1 MNEAQSRRDRR
12 ETECREA
19 RSIVVDEVM
28 PHSADKVW
36 RMLTQ
41 AEALAQ
47 WLMPNDFQLA
57 LGHRF
62 TFRTKP
68 MGDWDG
74 VVQCEV
80 LEIRPLQLLRY
91 SWIGGADSNSAYGS
105 KLVST
110 VTWTLTAVDGGTRVR
125 MAHEG
130 FGPHNNYAYDAMSGG
145 WGRIL
150 KHIDQLITEGK

>member
-1 MNEAQSRRDRR
+1 MNAAAQS
-12 ETECREA
+12 
-19 RSIVVDEVM
+19 RSIVVEEVL

-41 AEALAQ
+41 AESLAQ
-47 WLMPNDFQLA
+47 WLMPNDFKPSV
-57 LGHRF
+57 GHKF
-62 TFRTKP
+62 TFRTQP

-74 VVQCEV
+74 VVHCEV

-91 SWIGGADSNSAYGS
+91 SWNGGADSNSEYGS

-150 KHIDQLITEGK
+150 KRIDQLITEGK

>member
-1 MNEAQSRRDRR
+1 MNAAAQS
-12 ETECREA
+12 
-19 RSIVVDEVM
+19 RSIVVEEVL

-41 AEALAQ
+41 AESLAQ
-47 WLMPNDFQLA
+47 WLMPNDFKPSV
-57 LGHRF
+57 GHKF
-62 TFRTKP
+62 TFRTQP

-74 VVQCEV
+74 VVHCEV

-91 SWIGGADSNSAYGS
+91 SWNGGADSNSEYGS

-150 KHIDQLITEGK
+150 KRIDQLITEG